1 MDVFIAG
8 AVTLWVYGE
17 LAAIVVVTVCLWL
30 RIWRSRRCQVVTR
43 RGRVKCG
50 RLSYVC
56 KFSRLDD
63 GRGV

>member
-30 RIWRSRRCQVVTR
+30 RIWRSRQVVTR
-43 RGRVKCG
+43 RGWVKRG
-50 RLSYVC
+50 RLSYAC